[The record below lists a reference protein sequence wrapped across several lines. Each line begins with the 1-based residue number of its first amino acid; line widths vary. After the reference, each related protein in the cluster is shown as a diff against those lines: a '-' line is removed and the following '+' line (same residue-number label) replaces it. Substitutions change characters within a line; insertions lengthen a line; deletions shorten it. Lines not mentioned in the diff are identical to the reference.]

1 MYSKIAMKNVKKS
14 FKDYSIYFLTLTL
27 AVCIFYSFN
36 SIESQKAFM
45 EMSASGAEF
54 IDEVSAMISCVSVFV
69 AVILGSLII
78 YANNFL
84 IKKRNKELGIY
95 MTLGMGKAKISK
107 ILIFETIIVGVLSLI
122 SGLII
127 GFIASQGLSV
137 LVVKLF
143 QFNMNKFTFMISISA
158 IGKTICYFGIMFLL
172 VMIFN
177 TFVISKYKIID
188 LLIVGR
194 KNEEIKFKNPMIY
207 FITFIICVISLSSA
221 YKLVID
227 VGLEVEDPR
236 FIISIILGIIGT
248 VLFFFSLTG
257 FILYIVKN
265 NKSIYFK
272 GLNIFIIKQINS
284 KVKTN
289 FISMSVIC
297 LMLFVTIVTLS
308 TGFSFKNALESSLEE
323 ATPYDF
329 SAYVY
334 IDPDYNVISI
344 EESLNK
350 MGISFNDN
358 AKVVY
363 YNEYKNSESFNDIM
377 NLNQSDGNF
386 NPEIRYIKISDYNK
400 MRAISNEEPIEL
412 AKDEVLVT
420 STASKVLPEIKEYMS
435 KNDTL
440 SIENTTYKIKNKNV
454 IENNLSTYYM
464 TNNFCTIVIND
475 EFCDKAEAI
484 LSRVNVNFKLDKD
497 KSQDDLMKSIDDF
510 NDRRYSYS
518 NDSMSSSVDKDKDD
532 YEGIGYVMASS
543 RNYIYESNRGVTT
556 TILFVGIYLGIVFLI
571 SSMAVL
577 ALQQLSEASDSID
590 RYISLRR
597 LGVSKKSINK
607 TIFMQ
612 TLVYF
617 SIPVFLAFVHSI
629 VGIKVTNT
637 FISLYNQPNIAASS
651 LITAGIFL
659 IMYII
664 YFNITYIGYKN
675 IVKSKIK

>member
-45 EMSASGAEF
+45 EMSSSGAEF

-143 QFNMNKFTFMISISA
+143 QFKMNKFTFMISISA

-377 NLNQSDGNF
+377 NLNQSAGNF

-518 NDSMSSSVDKDKDD
+518 NDSMSSSVDKDD
-532 YEGIGYVMASS
+532 YEGIGYVMAFS

-617 SIPVFLAFVHSI
+617 SIPVVLAFVHSI

>member
-45 EMSASGAEF
+45 EMSSSGAEF

-143 QFNMNKFTFMISISA
+143 QFKMNKFTFVVSISA
-158 IGKTICYFGIMFLL
+158 IGKTIFYFGIMFLL

-188 LLIVGR
+188 LLTVGR

-257 FILYIVKN
+257 FILYIVKK

-297 LMLFVTIVTLS
+297 LMLFVTIITLS
-308 TGFSFKNALESSLEE
+308 TGFSFKNALESGLEE

-329 SAYVY
+329 SAYLY
-334 IDPDYNVISI
+334 IDSDYNVISI

-350 MGISFNDN
+350 MGIKFTDND
-358 AKVVY
+358 KVAY
-363 YNEYKNSESFNDIM
+363 YDEYSNGENLNDIM

-386 NPEIRYIKISDYNK
+386 NPAIRYIKISDYNK

-518 NDSMSSSVDKDKDD
+518 NDSMSSSVDKDD
-532 YEGIGYVMASS
+532 YEGIGYVMAFS

-556 TILFVGIYLGIVFLI
+556 TILFIGIYLGIVFLI

-617 SIPVFLAFVHSI
+617 SIPVVLAFVHSI